1 MVRGLARCLLALLA
15 GSCGILEPPI
25 ASMRVEP
32 DHDPI
37 PRNYGDDLFVPMSD
51 LDDPKGLAGIEI
63 RVSWPGSDTLTFTAT
78 DLPSP
83 EFEVPNDGSIWVDA
97 RLRQNGEIVSE
108 GSANWYLDPGA
119 EWTVFVNRVPAPL
132 HSALTE
138 SRDPIRCPAL
148 GGGVISFGGSSFE
161 RMYAT
166 TRWRLCGCW
175 CTAPIPTSA
184 RISANVGGSQSR

>member
-132 HSALTE
+132 HSAPDRITGPNPVPCAWWWCHQLWRFELREDVRNHTLE
-138 SRDPIRCPAL
+138 AL
-148 GGGVISFGGSSFE
+148 WLLVYRSHPDECADI
-161 RMYAT
+161 
-166 TRWRLCGCW
+166 C
-175 CTAPIPTSA
+175 
-184 RISANVGGSQSR
+184 